1 MKILKNQFIII
12 SMNRNKQ
19 ELIEKLNAQIQRE
32 IALVKG
38 GMSEDDKML
47 INSKTFREGI
57 EFGKKYLGIVK
68 RFKEVEPKD
77 PGEIEHALLEDFN
90 DNEKEWLRDV
100 IGYYASATIR
110 DARLDSPEVLATL
123 IADHMNVGSEFH
135 EYIKCAITDEKL
147 PTKIGDGRIRVVDVV
162 DDSQV
167 ILSIDRG
174 IKPPVFHAVWNG
186 LSKYIAQDVFTTNE
200 TLGSSVHGETE
211 RRIIE
216 AWKTGSTYKQIS
228 EEFFPNEDYIDTK
241 DRIAKIVQ
249 RSGTKRYKVLRNKK

>member
-1 MKILKNQFIII
+1 
-12 SMNRNKQ
+12 MNRDKQ

-32 IALVKG
+32 IASVKG

-77 PGEIEHALLEDFN
+77 PGEIERALIEDFN
-90 DNEKEWLRDV
+90 DNEKGWLREV
-100 IGYYASATIR
+100 INYYAQGIIR
-110 DARLDSPEVLATL
+110 NASLDSPEILAVL
-123 IADHMNVGSEFH
+123 IADHMNIGSEFH

-147 PTKIGDGRIRVVDVV
+147 PTRIGDGRIRVIDVV
-162 DDSQV
+162 DNSQV

-174 IKPPVFHAVWNG
+174 IKPPAFHAAWGG
-186 LSKYIAQDVFTTNE
+186 LSKYIAQDVFTTDE
-200 TLGSSVHGETE
+200 TSGISVHGETE

-216 AWKTGSTYKQIS
+216 SWKTGYTYKQIS
-228 EEFFPNEDYIDTK
+228 EEFFPNEDYANTK

-249 RSGTKRYKVLRNKK
+249 RSGAKKYKVLRNKK